1 MHITLEFLVVDLVS
15 QLGNGALLLDT
26 NNLTNYQQQK
36 RAHSDLHNFDQ
47 LLNFS
52 IDKNKVSV

>member
-26 NNLTNYQQQK
+26 NNLTKYQQHE
-36 RAHSDLHNFDQ
+36 RAHNDLHNFDQ